1 MEVRSPSLLLLLLL
15 LLAETPPGEGLS
27 ILDTIIPVYKIRGEN
42 AQLYCHY
49 DLEGDVLYSV
59 KWYKD
64 DEEFYRYMPESSSS
78 SSSSSNSPQSIFP
91 RPGICVDPTNS
102 NASRVVLTGLDFRSS
117 GLYRCEVSVEN
128 TFNTLNRFGRMLV
141 VELPTSEPQIKG
153 VREKY
158 VSGEVLEA
166 NCTAG
171 RSHPAATL
179 TWHVNNKEVP
189 RKYTHSYAPELH
201 ADQLETS
208 ILGLRLLLEDAHF
221 TDGTILLRCTATVA
235 ALDTRTDQDFLQME
249 PRPVEPL
256 VLAQRNSH
264 IYVNG
269 CGGLGG
275 CSLFLLLGS
284 CLVTATG
291 RWAVL
296 AD

>member
-1 MEVRSPSLLLLLLL
+1 MEARTSYLLLFLLLTQ
-15 LLAETPPGEGLS
+15 APQGEGLS
-27 ILDTIIPVYKIRGEN
+27 ILETIIPVYKIRGEN
-42 AQLYCHY
+42 AELYCHY
-49 DLEGDVLYSV
+49 DVEGEVLYSV

-64 DEEFYRYMPESSSS
+64 DEEFYRYMPGTSSSLS
-78 SSSSSNSPQSIFP
+78 TTSPQSIFP
-91 RPGICVDPTNS
+91 RPGIYVDSSKS
-102 NASRVVLTGLDFRSS
+102 NASRVVLTDLDFRTS

-141 VELPTSEPQIKG
+141 VELPTSEPQIGG
-153 VREKY
+153 VRDKY

-189 RKYTHSYAPELH
+189 RKYTHAYAPVLH
-201 ADQLETS
+201 VDQLETS
-208 ILGLRLLLEDAHF
+208 ILGLRLLLEDHHF
-221 TDGTILLRCTATVA
+221 TDGVILLRCTATVA
-235 ALDTRTDQDFLQME
+235 ALDTRSDQDFLQME
-249 PRPVEPL
+249 SRPVEPL
-256 VLAQRNSH
+256 VLAQRNSQV
-264 IYVNG
+264 YVNG
-269 CGGLGG
+269 CGGLGA

-284 CLVTATG
+284 CVVGPAA